1 MQTYFYRNFDFLR
14 NTQDF
19 MKAYQIGNYI
29 QDWQKKIAMVVEINQ
44 KGILAEY
51 ADNQTYFL
59 EWHDLKPIEIKIPI
73 MVEMGFSIA
82 REKDNPYHKE
92 IGMSILLG
100 GKFYNARGIVYE
112 NKSIW
117 VFNSVS
123 LLYIHQVQNI
133 ISIIYPSKAITIL
146 RSNL

>member
-1 MQTYFYRNFDFLR
+1 
-14 NTQDF
+14 

-44 KGILAEY
+44 KGVLAEY
-51 ADNQTYFL
+51 ADDQAYFL
-59 EWHDLKPIEIKIPI
+59 EWHDVKPLEIKIPI

-112 NKSIW
+112 NRSIW
-117 VFNSVS
+117 VFNNVT
-123 LLYIHQVQNI
+123 LLYVHQVQNI
-133 ISIIYPSKAITIL
+133 ISIVDPSKSL
-146 RSNL
+146 QVHRSNL